1 MKVHISIIRATAR
14 ALTLL
19 PKALP
24 IKVNGRKISS
34 MAKAKSSGLMM
45 VQATLVTSKMA
56 RSKAKVNTSGLMVK
70 YTQESG
76 TIIESMVLANILGK
90 TEENIMDSGMTTT
103 CKASVSTSTLTESS
117 TKDNTKEMRKWV
129 MVITSGPT
137 KECTKATGLK
147 ASSTDSVSILIL
159 KKE

>member
-1 MKVHISIIRATAR
+1 MKVHTSIIRATAR

-56 RSKAKVNTSGLMVK
+56 RSKAKASTFGLMVK
-70 YTQESG
+70 STQESG
-76 TIIESMVLANILGK
+76 TIIESTVLANILGK
-90 TEENIMDSGMTTT
+90 TEENTMVSGMTTT

-117 TKDNTKEMRKWV
+117 TKVNTKEMQKWV
-129 MVITSGPT
+129 MVIISGPT
-137 KECTKATGLK
+137 KECMKATGLK